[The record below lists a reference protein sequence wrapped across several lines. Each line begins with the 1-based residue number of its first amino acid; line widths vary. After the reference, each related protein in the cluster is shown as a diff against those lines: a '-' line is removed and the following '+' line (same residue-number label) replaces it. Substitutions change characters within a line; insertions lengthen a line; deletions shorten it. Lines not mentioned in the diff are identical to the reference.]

1 MSEVILFLFWSQ
13 PGKDIG
19 KARSTR
25 REKRGGR
32 RIAGLNSY
40 RIPTE
45 ARQGFS
51 GGVTGPLA
59 REL

>member
-25 REKRGGR
+25 REKREGR
-32 RIAGLNSY
+32 RIAGLNLTGSL
-40 RIPTE
+40 P
-45 ARQGFS
+45 RQGRVS
-51 GGVTGPLA
+51 VGGVTGPLA